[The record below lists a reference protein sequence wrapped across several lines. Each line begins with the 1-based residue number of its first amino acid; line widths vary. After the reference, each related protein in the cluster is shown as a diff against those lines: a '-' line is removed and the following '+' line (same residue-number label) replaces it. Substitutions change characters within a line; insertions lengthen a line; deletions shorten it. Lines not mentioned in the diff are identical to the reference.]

1 MFSVIMPAYNAE
13 KTISKSIN
21 SVLNQQFQDFELIV
35 INDGSKDNTRKNIDS
50 FDDERI
56 ICIDQENAGVSA
68 ARNRGIRASRGEFI
82 CFLDADDIWKD
93 NHLEELFS
101 LVGKYPE
108 CGIYVTGYD
117 VLLNNGQIVQ
127 KSQQVLKHIGLENF
141 MSNNGYEVLLKNGYF
156 FCTDTVCCRREVF
169 ERVGLFEVGVTH
181 AEDDDMWFR
190 VLAYYAV
197 AVSKKSTAVYDRSNS
212 TSTATRVL
220 IPESMF
226 RKRVTELLE
235 SPSITDEMKDSL
247 RMWYER
253 NTLSLSRKY
262 LLAQDKKAAWKLLR
276 TVRLSKVSKKKYLET
291 VLCMLIPTKMIV
303 QYVDKRDQ
311 AYYH

>member
-1 MFSVIMPAYNAE
+1 M
-13 KTISKSIN
+13 
-21 SVLNQQFQDFELIV
+21 
-35 INDGSKDNTRKNIDS
+35 
-50 FDDERI
+50 
-56 ICIDQENAGVSA
+56 
-68 ARNRGIRASRGEFI
+68 
-82 CFLDADDIWKD
+82 
-93 NHLEELFS
+93 
-101 LVGKYPE
+101 
-108 CGIYVTGYD
+108 
-117 VLLNNGQIVQ
+117 
-127 KSQQVLKHIGLENF
+127 
-141 MSNNGYEVLLKNGYF
+141 KNGYF